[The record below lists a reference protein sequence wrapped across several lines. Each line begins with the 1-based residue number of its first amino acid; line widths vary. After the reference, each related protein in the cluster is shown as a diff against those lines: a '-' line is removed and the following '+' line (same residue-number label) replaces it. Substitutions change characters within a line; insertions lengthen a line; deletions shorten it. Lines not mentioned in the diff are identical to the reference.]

1 MYFIKLTIISLPQH
15 LNVQDLVWQIFSEFI
30 TSEKKIG
37 PDIAVV
43 LIAHRTPHLTSFGST
58 LCVSVLLLDVIL

>member
-1 MYFIKLTIISLPQH
+1 MYFIKLTLISLPQH
-15 LNVQDLVWQIFSEFI
+15 LNIQNLVWQIFSEFI

-43 LIAHRTPHLTSFGST
+43 LIAHCTPDLTSFGST
-58 LCVSVLLLDVIL
+58 LCVSMLLLDIIL